1 MTQKCVFIFQ
11 DVFYSEFEPEFHNEE
26 LEGNNNNNNNKLF
39 REIFIRKN
47 GEKEH
52 FLELPFGLIK
62 GLLLALQ
69 CRGKNFI
76 SCFHYEL
83 A

>member
-1 MTQKCVFIFQ
+1 MFSIVNLSQK
-11 DVFYSEFEPEFHNEE
+11 FHNEE
-26 LEGNNNNNNNKLF
+26 LEGNNNNNNNKLI

-52 FLELPFGLIK
+52 FLELLFGLIK
-62 GLLLALQ
+62 GLLLAFQ

-76 SCFHYEL
+76 SCLHYEL